1 MPPWFA
7 DPHFGKFTN
16 ERMLSQL
23 ETAALVAWARSGA
36 LEGRPAAA
44 QPPVN
49 LTAGWGMGKPN
60 VVIEMP
66 TAFEVPASG
75 TIEYQYVVIPTGFT
89 EDKWVVQAE
98 ARPGNRA
105 VTHQVI
111 ASVRE
116 PGSKWMR
123 EAIPGVPFVPK
134 KRPRKEEPAR
144 DERSTDNGSGATDLL
159 VGYAP
164 GMAAM
169 ELKPGQARL
178 VKAGSDI
185 VLQLHHTTNGRPA
198 ADRSRIEL
206 GFAKEPPPARAFT
219 ATTITTTLLIPPGQ
233 PTLHPH

>member
-36 LEGRPAAA
+36 LEGKPADA
-44 QPPVN
+44 PPAVN
-49 LTAGWGMGKPN
+49 LTAGWGMGKPD

-66 TAFEVPASG
+66 VAVEVPASG

-105 VTHQVI
+105 VTHHVI

-134 KRPRKEEPAR
+134 KRPRKEEPAS
-144 DERSTDNGSGATDLL
+144 DERSPANSSC
-159 VGYAP
+159 AP
-164 GMAAM
+164 ECLTG
-169 ELKPGQARL
+169 
-178 VKAGSDI
+178 
-185 VLQLHHTTNGRPA
+185 
-198 ADRSRIEL
+198 
-206 GFAKEPPPARAFT
+206 
-219 ATTITTTLLIPPGQ
+219 
-233 PTLHPH
+233 